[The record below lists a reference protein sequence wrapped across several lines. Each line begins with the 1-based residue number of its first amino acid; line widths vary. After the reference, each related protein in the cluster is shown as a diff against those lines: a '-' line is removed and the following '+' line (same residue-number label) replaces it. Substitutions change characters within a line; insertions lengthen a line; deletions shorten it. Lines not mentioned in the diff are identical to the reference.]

1 MKAIK
6 PDYDPEV
13 RAAQR
18 PTQWWRHPSPV
29 TAASALCFHL
39 CPTNPS
45 SQSQFPVYP
54 SCISFAKVT
63 RHTSIFSNLSYT
75 KSIILDT
82 LLSFAFVIWHYVLGL
97 PSAVRWLRLCASKIK
112 TLCFQCRG
120 CRFDPCSG
128 NQDPTCHREQPKN
141 YKTEMKTTKKDS
153 CPGQHSAPAP
163 LTLRQDYYCVVWTC
177 HSLFNHSPIC
187 GQLGSSQHCGIT
199 MPQWRTMFSIYFQSI
214 GGVSSRPILM
224 RETAQFE
231 SSRPGLWGTAKSDS
245 TSSVSQCL
253 SLHGLVN
260 RRCYKNLYQ
269 SKKWEMVTCCWVFL
283 YLFLAYSPTM
293 YLSLLFHQLFDLLS
307 LNF

>member
-1 MKAIK
+1 
-6 PDYDPEV
+6 
-13 RAAQR
+13 
-18 PTQWWRHPSPV
+18 
-29 TAASALCFHL
+29 
-39 CPTNPS
+39 
-45 SQSQFPVYP
+45 
-54 SCISFAKVT
+54 
-63 RHTSIFSNLSYT
+63 
-75 KSIILDT
+75 
-82 LLSFAFVIWHYVLGL
+82 
-97 PSAVRWLRLCASKIK
+97 
-112 TLCFQCRG
+112 
-120 CRFDPCSG
+120 
-128 NQDPTCHREQPKN
+128 
-141 YKTEMKTTKKDS
+141 MKTTKKDS

-269 SKKWEMVTCCWVFL
+269 SKKWEMVTCCWVF
-283 YLFLAYSPTM
+283 FISFFWPTVQPCIFPYCSINCLIFCPLIFKKSYM
-293 YLSLLFHQLFDLLS
+293 KRILTPCGICFKYYTILKKID
-307 LNF
+307 

>member
-18 PTQWWRHPSPV
+18 PTQWRRHPSPV

-54 SCISFAKVT
+54 PCISFAKVT
-63 RHTSIFSNLSYT
+63 RHISIFSNLSYT

-97 PSAVRWLRLCASKIK
+97 PSAVGWLRLCASNAGGAGLIPVQG
-112 TLCFQCRG
+112 TRI
-120 CRFDPCSG
+120 PHATEN
-128 NQDPTCHREQPKN
+128 NQKLQNRNEN
-141 YKTEMKTTKKDS
+141 NKKDS

-163 LTLRQDYYCVVWTC
+163 LTLRKDHYCVVWTC

-199 MPQWRTMFSIYFQSI
+199 MPQWRTMFSIYFQSA
-214 GGVSSRPILM
+214 GGVSSRPILI

-269 SKKWEMVTCCWVFL
+269 SKKWEMVTCCWVIFIPFFGL
-283 YLFLAYSPTM
+283 PSNHVSFPIVPSIWSSVP
-293 YLSLLFHQLFDLLS
+293 QFDLLS